1 MEIAET
7 LRGIIG
13 TDTSNE
19 SAKDPMVYINLKIN
33 KWWVTNM
40 DLDDGGEGVVPQRT
54 LVYYDKLP
62 IRCKTCQSWKHRI
75 KDIKET
81 QRQPTKMIRRPPP
94 AYHTYKKDKGKN
106 AMVDEEGFQH
116 VRNRRNSRMNIFN
129 AVDDEQQNHAFEQ
142 REINRV
148 GFSRTTYGF
157 FKA

>member
-62 IRCKTCQSWKHRI
+62 IRCKTCQSWKH
-75 KDIKET
+75 
-81 QRQPTKMIRRPPP
+81 
-94 AYHTYKKDKGKN
+94 G
-106 AMVDEEGFQH
+106 
-116 VRNRRNSRMNIFN
+116 
-129 AVDDEQQNHAFEQ
+129 
-142 REINRV
+142 
-148 GFSRTTYGF
+148 
-157 FKA
+157 